1 MAGKRLATIS
11 AVCYQLPDPDEDH
24 PPITKAGNLE
34 KARRM
39 METAGERKSD
49 LIVFP
54 ELFATKHTGIAA
66 REAAEPVPEGEICQV
81 LAEGAR
87 SHNMYVAGCLY
98 QSADDKVYN
107 TVALFDRRGEL
118 VGTFSKVHLP
128 PEETKIAVPGSE
140 YPVWE
145 TDFGRVGALVC
156 YDLLF
161 PEAARCLALGGAD
174 IILWPTMFSQPRAHY
189 ADILMRARAIE
200 NRVYLVCS
208 NYAQPCMDATAVHIG
223 RSAIVDWDGEVL
235 ADTGRREGVA
245 TATVDLAEPRAAFGS
260 PQDILAVRRPDTYG
274 AVVEPH

>member
-1 MAGKRLATIS
+1 MTDTRLVTIS
-11 AVCYQLPDPDEDH
+11 TACYRLPDPDEEH
-24 PPITKAGNLE
+24 PPITKAGNLD

-39 METAGERKSD
+39 METAGERGSD

-54 ELFATKHTGIAA
+54 ELFATKHTGIAG
-66 REAAEPVPEGEICQV
+66 RDAAEPVPGGEICQA

-87 SHNMYVAGCLY
+87 RHNMYVAGCLY

-128 PEETKIAVPGSE
+128 PEEEKVVAAGST

-189 ADILMRARAIE
+189 TDILMRARAIE
-200 NRVYLVCS
+200 NRVYLVS
-208 NYAQPCMDATAVHIG
+208 ANYAQRCASSYGVHIG

-245 TATVDLAEPRAAFGS
+245 TATVDLGEPRVAFGT
-260 PQDILAVRRPDTYG
+260 PEDILSVRRPDTYG
-274 AVVEPH
+274 AIVERR